1 MNKQPPEVIIAALAF
16 IGVWL
21 AIVLVI
27 LILGSYSQKIAAF
40 RQRMLAQWKPAL
52 LMSGV
57 FIVCLGL
64 GGSSWLNPYAIAI
77 FCQVMIGLAVA
88 STIPG
93 FNPTPVSQA
102 IKDHR
107 YVALQIASVF
117 ATAFLAVIPA
127 VIIGTVG
134 MSIGRQ
140 IFGEVTNTQQA
151 ISSMPTSNKW
161 LMFFPLLGGAGI
173 AEEATYRLVTLA
185 VIWKLT
191 NRKWLSIVISSVL
204 FAAYHLSPLDSMYRV
219 FWQFP
224 ISQFTASALIGL
236 VWGYLFT
243 KRGFGTA
250 VLGHTLSDWLPMMV
264 FT

>member
-1 MNKQPPEVIIAALAF
+1 MNKQPPEVVIAALAF
-16 IGVWL
+16 IGFWL
-21 AIVLVI
+21 VTVLVI
-27 LILGSYSQKIAAF
+27 VILGRYSLKIAQF
-40 RQRMLAQWKPAL
+40 RTRMLAQWKAAL
-52 LMSGV
+52 LVSGI
-57 FIVCLGL
+57 FIVGLGL
-64 GGSSWLNPYAIAI
+64 GGSSWLNPYAIAV
-77 FCQVMIGLAVA
+77 FCEVMVGLAVA

-102 IKDHR
+102 IKEPQK
-107 YVALQIASVF
+107 AFLQIASVIGL
-117 ATAFLAVIPA
+117 ALLAVIPA

-134 MSIGRQ
+134 LSIGRQ
-140 IFGEVTNTQQA
+140 FFGEVTNTQQA
-151 ISSMPTSNKW
+151 IASMPTSNKW
-161 LMFFPLLGGAGI
+161 LMFFPLLGGAGV
-173 AEEATYRLVTLA
+173 AEETTYHLVILS
-185 VIWKLT
+185 VVWKLT
-191 NRKWLSIVISSVL
+191 NRKWLSIVVSALV
-204 FAAYHLSPLDSMYRV
+204 FGAYHLSPLDSMYRV